1 MRSLM
6 PCQSISP
13 MTTLLLAENPVERR
27 LAMGVNRV
35 NKRGKSRI
43 EVRKRWPDGSTFR
56 RYFPNKSRAER
67 MLRKI
72 EQSIEDG
79 TWRECRSELQHGISS
94 EVSVEE
100 YAHHYLEVYCK
111 VHNRD
116 WKRKQS
122 SLKYVKKLFG
132 EIRLRDFEMRH
143 VHQFVAA
150 RLKEE
155 VKAATVNRDVTVLR
169 HMFEF
174 AVDEGVLKQNPIAR
188 IKKLKEYREERPR
201 INEKELQSILKR
213 LPFPVKQ
220 IVLFIYETGCRPSEA
235 LALKRE
241 HVHLENKTA
250 IFNIRKAGDNAL
262 VALTSRAVAAIQEV
276 PELPGCPYVFWNP
289 KTSTRYERINETFSR
304 ARMKAGVVK
313 IQLKDFRRELGIV
326 LAESGQPLHV
336 AKTQRGH
343 SSIRTTEQF
352 YAHYAPEFAINR
364 ARDVMETRGR
374 QTGGQDPDPSPSP
387 NPSKQGFSNL
397 VDFQEFREA
406 NGAAVGFEP
415 TNKGFA
421 DRNERFTNSYQSL
434 TISII

>member
-1 MRSLM
+1 
-6 PCQSISP
+6 
-13 MTTLLLAENPVERR
+13 
-27 LAMGVNRV
+27 MGINRV
-35 NKRGKSRI
+35 TKRGKRRI
-43 EVRKRWPDGSTFR
+43 EVRKRWPDGNTFR
-56 RYFPNKSRAER
+56 RYCPNKSRAER

-79 TWRECRSELQHGISS
+79 TWREHRRELQHGTSS
-94 EVSVEE
+94 EVSVGQ
-100 YAHHYLEVYCK
+100 YADHYLEVYCK

-122 SLKYVKKLFG
+122 SLKHVKRLFG
-132 EIRLRDFEMRH
+132 NIRLRDIEMRN

-201 INEKELQSILKR
+201 INEKDLQRILKQ
-213 LPFPVKQ
+213 LSWPVKQ

-235 LALKRE
+235 LTLKRE
-241 HVHLENKTA
+241 HVNVKNKTA

-262 VALTSRAVAAIQEV
+262 IALTSRAVAAIQEV

-289 KTSTRYERINETFSR
+289 KTETRYQRINETFSR
-304 ARMKAGVVK
+304 ARKNAGQAH

-336 AKTQRGH
+336 AKTQLGH

-352 YAHYAPEFAINR
+352 YAHYSPEFAINR
-364 ARDVMETRGR
+364 AREVMETRGR
-374 QTGGQDPDPSPSP
+374 QVGDTDPKLDPPD
-387 NPSKQGFSNL
+387 NPPQKRSSNL
-397 VDFQEFREA
+397 VDFQEFREG
-406 NGAAVGFEP
+406 NGGGGRIRTAE
-415 TNKGFA
+415 
-421 DRNERFTNSYQSL
+421 
-434 TISII
+434 

>member
-1 MRSLM
+1 
-6 PCQSISP
+6 
-13 MTTLLLAENPVERR
+13 
-27 LAMGVNRV
+27 MGVNRV
-35 NKRGKSRI
+35 NKRGKRRI

-56 RYFPNKSRAER
+56 RYYPNKPRAER

-79 TWRECRSELQHGISS
+79 TWREYRSELQHGTSS
-94 EVSVEE
+94 EVFVEE
-100 YAHHYLEVYCK
+100 YAEHYLEVYCK
-111 VHNRD
+111 IHNRD

-122 SLKYVKKLFG
+122 SLKHVKKLFG
-132 EIRLRDFEMRH
+132 EIRLRDIEMRH
-143 VHQFVAA
+143 VHQFVAT

-155 VKAATVNRDVTVLR
+155 VKAATVNRDVTILK

-174 AVDEGVLKQNPIAR
+174 AVEERVLKENPIAR
-188 IKKLKEYREERPR
+188 IKKLKEYREDRPR
-201 INEKELQSILKR
+201 INDKDLQHILKQ
-213 LPFPVKQ
+213 LPWPVKQ

-241 HVHLENKTA
+241 HVDLKKKTA

-289 KTSTRYERINETFSR
+289 RTSTRYERINETFSR
-304 ARMKAGVVK
+304 ARKNAGQDH

-336 AKTQRGH
+336 AKTQLGH

-352 YAHYAPEFAINR
+352 YAHYSPEFAVSR
-364 ARDVMETRGR
+364 AREVLEKRGR
-374 QTGGQDPDPSPSP
+374 QTGGQDPEPIPSEH
-387 NPSKQGFSNL
+387 PSKRGPLTYWIFKRL
-397 VDFQEFREA
+397 ERRMEA
-406 NGAAVGFEP
+406 AGGFEP
-415 TNKGFA
+415 PNKGFA
-421 DRNERFTNSYQSL
+421 DLSLRPLGYTALKYSLHYSERKPTLPDRPF
-434 TISII
+434 

>member
-1 MRSLM
+1 
-6 PCQSISP
+6 
-13 MTTLLLAENPVERR
+13 
-27 LAMGVNRV
+27 MGVNRV
-35 NKRGKSRI
+35 TKRGKRRV
-43 EVRKRWPDGSTFR
+43 EARKQWPDGTTFR
-56 RYFPNKSRAER
+56 RYYPNKPRAER

-79 TWRECRSELQHGISS
+79 TWREYRSELQHGTSS
-94 EVSVEE
+94 EVFVEE
-100 YAHHYLEVYCK
+100 YANHYLEVYCK

-122 SLKYVKKLFG
+122 SLKHVKKLFG
-132 EIRLRDFEMRH
+132 EIRLRDIEMRH
-143 VHQFVAA
+143 VHQFVAT

-155 VKAATVNRDVTVLR
+155 VKAATVNRDVTILK

-174 AVDEGVLKQNPIAR
+174 AVEERVLKENPIAR
-188 IKKLKEYREERPR
+188 IKKLKEFREDRPR
-201 INEKELQSILKR
+201 INENEVQRILEH

-241 HVHLENKTA
+241 HVDLKEKTA

-262 VALTSRAVAAIQEV
+262 IALTSRAVAVIQEL

-304 ARMKAGVVK
+304 ARKKAGQDH

-336 AKTQRGH
+336 AKAQLGH

-352 YAHYAPEFAINR
+352 YAHYSPEFAINR
-364 ARDVMETRGR
+364 AREVMETRGR
-374 QTGGQDPDPSPSP
+374 QMGDTDPNSDPPD
-387 NPSKQGFSNL
+387 NPSQKGASNL
-397 VDFQEFREA
+397 VDFQSFREA
-406 NGAAVGFEP
+406 KRGGGRIRTAE
-415 TNKGFA
+415 
-421 DRNERFTNSYQSL
+421 
-434 TISII
+434 